1 MRRHILRTIWLS
13 AQGAFV
19 ICYLL
24 STARDRGFIFYGP
37 LALSFPA
44 GLLVHVAAAV
54 GVIAVYEHLHVD
66 PGGLVLDTLWWAS
79 VVAVGYWQW
88 FVFIPRHVLGRV

>member
-1 MRRHILRTIWLS
+1 MRGHILRTIWLS

-44 GLLVHVAAAV
+44 GLLVPVAAAV
-54 GVIAVYEHLHVD
+54 GVIAVYEHLPVD
-66 PGGLVLDTLWWAS
+66 PGGLVLAALWWAS
-79 VVAVGYWQW
+79 VVAVGYLRW
-88 FVFIPRHVLGRV
+88 FVFFPRPVFGRV